1 MLNKVTY
8 TEGVTL
14 IHAQN
19 LNEIQDAIIENEGD
33 IDGLQTD
40 VGGLQ
45 TDVGNLQGQVVF
57 TAPDTDGT
65 YVLKVTVEDGTATYA
80 WVEEQVE
87 PEQQGELENEGGN

>member
-33 IDGLQTD
+33 IDD
-40 VGGLQ
+40 LQ
-45 TDVGNLQGQVVF
+45 TDVGNLQAQTVF
-57 TAPDTDGT
+57 TAPQADGT
-65 YVLKVTVEDGTATYA
+65 YVLKVTVADGEVTYE
-80 WVEEQVE
+80 WVEEETE
-87 PEQQGELENEGGN
+87 PEVNNNEGEN